1 MQAMELITIDVQT
14 ISKKE
19 SGQKALSIM
28 EEYKINHIPIVE
40 KGVYIG
46 IISEN
51 EILDWENV
59 KDKLSQHLNN
69 IMNPSV
75 FYNQHLFDIIE
86 IIEKNHL
93 SLIPVLDDNKKYIGS
108 ISTVDLIHAIGKS
121 SAIKSPGGIIVFEMN
136 QSDYSMAEIAR
147 IVEANNAK
155 MLSSYITSTP
165 ESTKIEVTI
174 KINKI
179 DISSILK
186 NFERFDY
193 NIKTSFS
200 TDSINKKIMDRYE
213 SFMRYLNT

>member
-1 MQAMELITIDVQT
+1 
-14 ISKKE
+14 
-19 SGQKALSIM
+19 
-28 EEYKINHIPIVE
+28 
-40 KGVYIG
+40 
-46 IISEN
+46 
-51 EILDWENV
+51 
-59 KDKLSQHLNN
+59 
-69 IMNPSV
+69 
-75 FYNQHLFDIIE
+75 
-86 IIEKNHL
+86 
-93 SLIPVLDDNKKYIGS
+93 
-108 ISTVDLIHAIGKS
+108 
-121 SAIKSPGGIIVFEMN
+121 
-136 QSDYSMAEIAR
+136 MAEIAR